1 MKDVAYQPE
10 AAAAADAAMAFWP
23 RADEVVMMLEWTL
36 ARDEHNPGR
45 PYGGTL
51 RYIVFPGAPSGNLPS
66 VDCLFELTP
75 NRVVIHE
82 LEFY

>member
-1 MKDVAYQPE
+1 MRGITYQTE
-10 AAAAADAAMAFWP
+10 AQLAADAARVLWE
-23 RADEVVMMLEWTL
+23 RADDVIATIEWTL
-36 ARDEHNPGR
+36 ARDQHNPGE

-51 RYIVFPGAPSGNLPS
+51 RLIVFPGAKSGKLPS

-75 NRVVIHE
+75 ERVIIHE